1 MKLAGKKVLVVGIA
15 RSGIAA
21 ARLLISRGAVV
32 IANDLKTE
40 SELGKVSDSGSAVSD
55 SHFSDSGLRINNS
68 GLAVSD
74 SGLASAVEELRKLG
88 VMLSLGG
95 HPESLFRNAD
105 LIVLSPGVAAD
116 LPALEIARRAGIEI
130 ISEPEL
136 AGRFLQ
142 GRMIGVTGSN
152 GKTTVTTLIG
162 DLMRAAG
169 ADVIVGGN
177 IGTPLTALVER
188 CNDNTWTVAELSSFQ
203 LEMID
208 TLRVHVAVVTNIT
221 PDHLDRHGSFENY
234 VRAKHRIF
242 LNQSADDWAVLNGQ
256 DQGVYEMV
264 TKFGVPSRKVYFS
277 STGRETL
284 GDVRAGVYVRGGS
297 IYTTMIADDESEVDV
312 MGLDE
317 VPLPGLHNI
326 ENVMTALAAT
336 ISAMG
341 TKRSELPALV
351 EAIKRF
357 KGVEHRIEYVAEIDG
372 VKFFNDS
379 KATNVDSTLKALQ
392 AFQRNI
398 IVILGG
404 KDKDSDYT
412 VLGPLIRER
421 VKRIVLIGAASD
433 KIASQLDGDAPMSRA
448 VSMEEAVLKSM
459 EVATA
464 GDTILLAPACA
475 SFDMFNNFEH
485 RGKVF
490 KEAVHKLAGR
500 IHSGWTG
507 RLTT

>member
-21 ARLLISRGAVV
+21 ARLLVSQGAVV
-32 IANDLKTE
+32 IANDIKTE
-40 SELGKVSDSGSAVSD
+40 SELAKI
-55 SHFSDSGLRINNS
+55 SDSGLAVSNS
-68 GLAVSD
+68 GLAVGN
-74 SGLASAVEELRKLG
+74 SGLASAVEELQKLG
-88 VMLSLGG
+88 VVLSLGG
-95 HPESLFRNAD
+95 HSESLFRDAD
-105 LIVLSPGVAAD
+105 LIVLSPGVPAD
-116 LPALEIARRAGIEI
+116 LPVLEVARLAGIEI

-136 AGRFLQ
+136 AGRFLR

-162 DLMRAAG
+162 ELMRAAG

-188 CNDNTWTVAELSSFQ
+188 SNDKTWTVAELSSFQ

-221 PDHLDRHGSFENY
+221 PDHLDRHGSIENY
-234 VRAKHRIF
+234 VCAKHRIF
-242 LNQSADDWAVLNGQ
+242 LNQTDDDWAILNGQ
-256 DQGVYEMV
+256 DHGVNEMV
-264 TKFGVPSRKVYFS
+264 TKFGVPSKKVYFS

-297 IYTTMIADDESEVDV
+297 VYTTMIADDESDVDV
-312 MGLDE
+312 LRLDE
-317 VPLPGLHNI
+317 VPLPGMHNI

-336 ISAMG
+336 ICAMG

-351 EAIKRF
+351 DAIKLF

-379 KATNVDSTLKALQ
+379 KATNVDSTVKALQ

-412 VLGPLIRER
+412 LLGPLVRER

-433 KIASQLDGDAPMSRA
+433 KIAAQLDGDAPMSKA

-464 GDTILLAPACA
+464 GDTVLLAPACA

-507 RLTT
+507 RLAT

>member
-1 MKLAGKKVLVVGIA
+1 VDLRGKKVLVVGIA
-15 RSGIAA
+15 RSGVAA
-21 ARLLISRGAVV
+21 ARLLASQGAVV

-40 SELGKVSDSGSAVSD
+40 AELGGVSDSGLGKVSDSGLKNNI
-55 SHFSDSGLRINNS
+55 DSGL
-68 GLAVSD
+68 GKP
-74 SGLASAVEELRKLG
+74 VEELRKLG

-95 HPESLFRNAD
+95 HPESLFKNAD
-105 LIVLSPGVAAD
+105 LIVLSPGVPAD
-116 LPALEIARRAGIEI
+116 LVPLETARHAGVEI

-136 AGRFLQ
+136 AGRFLR

-162 DLMRAAG
+162 ELMRAAG

-177 IGTPLTALVER
+177 IGTPLTALIEKS
-188 CNDNTWTVAELSSFQ
+188 CDNTWTVAELSSFQ
-203 LEMID
+203 LELID
-208 TLRVHVAVVTNIT
+208 TLRVHIAIVTNIT
-221 PDHLDRHGSFENY
+221 PDHLDRHGSFDNY

-242 LNQSADDWAVLNGQ
+242 LNQTDEDWAVLNGQ
-256 DQGVYEMV
+256 DQGVHEMV
-264 TKFGVPSRKVYFS
+264 KKLGITSKKVYFS
-277 STGRETL
+277 STGSETL
-284 GDVRAGVYVRGGS
+284 GGACADTYVRSGRLC
-297 IYTTMIADDESEVDV
+297 TRMIVGDESEVDV
-312 MGLDE
+312 LGVDE
-317 VPLPGLHNI
+317 IPLPGAHNV

-336 ISAMG
+336 ICAMG
-341 TKRSELPALV
+341 TRRNELPALI

-357 KGVEHRIEYVAEIDG
+357 KGVEHRIEFVSEIDG

-379 KATNVDSTLKALQ
+379 KATNVDSTAKALQ

-404 KDKDSDYT
+404 KDKGSDYT
-412 VLGPLIRER
+412 VLSGLIRER

-433 KIASQLDGDAPMSRA
+433 KIASQLAGDAPMTPA
-448 VSMEEAVLKSM
+448 GSMEDAVLKSM

-464 GDTILLAPACA
+464 GDTVLLSPACA
-475 SFDMFNNFEH
+475 SFDMFDNFEH

-490 KEAVHKLAGR
+490 KEAVHKLASR